1 VYNTIC
7 NSSAIV
13 KAQKANPDVDI
24 LTGLPF
30 HSENSEIKMYTMA
43 EILAML
49 PTLPPETQAQITG
62 IIAQMQQAGMPET
75 EIAAYLSK
83 NVFSGTSKSTY
94 EQNLTILGVS
104 DLDKPTA
111 INLYPIDFESKDAIA
126 EIIADYN
133 KGKAEEDQIVYTD
146 YVGLMMSSITTI
158 INAISYILISFVAI
172 SLIVSSIMI
181 GIITNISVLERTK
194 EIGIL
199 RAVGASKGDVS
210 RVFNAETMIEGLAA
224 GLVGIGLTQLLII
237 PINLLINNVFEL
249 NAKAYLHPT
258 AAVIL
263 VCISVFLTF
272 IAGLIPAKS
281 AARKDPVVAL
291 RSE

>member
-1 VYNTIC
+1 
-7 NSSAIV
+7 
-13 KAQKANPDVDI
+13 
-24 LTGLPF
+24 
-30 HSENSEIKMYTMA
+30 M
-43 EILAML
+43 
-49 PTLPPETQAQITG
+49 QAQITG
-62 IIAQMQQAGMPET
+62 IIGQMQQAGMAE
-75 EIAAYLSK
+75 EDIAAYLSK

-126 EIIADYN
+126 DIIADYN
-133 KGKAEEDQIVYTD
+133 KSKAEEDQIIYTD

-172 SLIVSSIMI
+172 SLVVSSIMI

-224 GLVGIGLTQLLII
+224 GLVGIAVTELLII

-249 NAKAYLHPT
+249 NAKAYLHPN
-258 AAVIL
+258 AAFIL
-263 VCISVFLTF
+263 VCISVLLTF